1 MHAAL
6 VLMNGIKMKLAETV
20 TFGGSGLDRAALRR
34 GNLTEGEISQG
45 HSIVIWRGKV
55 LVENRDKPQLA
66 TLPCA
71 HPILAGAD
79 QLFLGREN
87 DRLIFAADIS
97 SWEPPSDQEA
107 QSLGFFDPSE
117 QRHPDLPA
125 SHVFL
130 ELRGCMNALSTLDC
144 ELAATARALFQW
156 HQSHKF
162 CSRCGGVSS
171 ITQSGWQRNCN
182 DCNASHFPRTDP
194 VVIMLVTHG
203 DDILLGRSPNFP
215 EKMYS
220 LLAGFLEPGETIE
233 AAVRREVLEETN
245 VTVGPVSYLASQPW
259 AFPNSLMIGCHGHA
273 TSKQITI
280 DPKEL
285 EDAFWI
291 SKSEMMDV
299 FAGKNDRLFPARP
312 GSIAHFLL
320 KNWLADRLD

>member
-1 MHAAL
+1 
-6 VLMNGIKMKLAETV
+6 MKLAETV
-20 TFGGSGLDRAALRR
+20 TFGGSGLDRAAQLR
-34 GNLTEGEISQG
+34 GNLSEADISKG
-45 HSIVIWRGKV
+45 RSIVIWRGKV
-55 LVENRDKPQLA
+55 LVVNKDNPTLA
-66 TLPCA
+66 MLSCM
-71 HPILAGAD
+71 HPILADAP
-79 QLFLGREN
+79 QIFLGRDNETM
-87 DRLIFAADIS
+87 LFAIDIS
-97 SWEPPSDQEA
+97 NWEPPSDQEE
-107 QSLGFFDPSE
+107 QSLGFFDPTE

-130 ELRGCMNALSTLDC
+130 ELRACMNALSARDC

-162 CSRCGGVSS
+162 CSRCGGRSAM
-171 ITQSGWQRNCN
+171 TQSGWQRNCN
-182 DCNASHFPRTDP
+182 NCNASHFPRTDP
-194 VVIMLVTHG
+194 VVIMLITHG

-245 VTVGPVSYLASQPW
+245 VEVGPVTYLASQPW

-280 DPKEL
+280 DPHEIESAL
-285 EDAFWI
+285 WI
-291 SKSEMMDV
+291 SKSEMMEV
-299 FAGKNDRLFPARP
+299 FAGTNDTLFPARP
-312 GSIAHFLL
+312 GSIAHFLI

>member
-1 MHAAL
+1 
-6 VLMNGIKMKLAETV
+6 MKLAETV
-20 TFGGSGLDRAALRR
+20 TFGGSGLDRAAQLR
-34 GNLTEGEISQG
+34 GNLTETEISKGQ
-45 HSIVIWRGKV
+45 SIVIWRGKV
-55 LVENRDKPQLA
+55 LVVSKDNPTLA
-66 TLPCA
+66 MLSCT
-71 HPILAGAD
+71 HPILADAP
-79 QLFLGREN
+79 QIFLGRDTETM
-87 DRLIFAADIS
+87 LFATDIS
-97 SWEPPSDQEA
+97 NWEPPSDQEA
-107 QSLGFFDPSE
+107 QSLGFFDPTE

-130 ELRGCMNALSTLDC
+130 ELRGCMNALSARDC

-162 CSRCGGVSS
+162 CSRCGGRSAM
-171 ITQSGWQRNCN
+171 TQSGWQRNCN

-194 VVIMLVTHG
+194 VVIMLITHG

-245 VTVGPVSYLASQPW
+245 VGVGHVTYLASQPW

-280 DPKEL
+280 DPHEI
-285 EDAFWI
+285 EDALWI
-291 SKSEMMDV
+291 SKSEMMEV
-299 FAGKNDRLFPARP
+299 SAGTNDTLFPARP
-312 GSIAHFLL
+312 GSIAHFLI

>member
-1 MHAAL
+1 
-6 VLMNGIKMKLAETV
+6 MKLAETV
-20 TFGGSGLDRAALRR
+20 TFGGSGLDRVAQLR
-34 GNLTEGEISQG
+34 GNLTETDISQG
-45 HSIVIWRGKV
+45 QSIVSWRGKV
-55 LVENRDKPQLA
+55 LVVNKDNPNLA
-66 TLPCA
+66 MLSCT
-71 HPILAGAD
+71 HPIVAD
-79 QLFLGREN
+79 APQIFLGR
-87 DRLIFAADIS
+87 DDGTMLFATDIS
-97 SWEPPSDQEA
+97 NWEPPSDQEA
-107 QSLGFFDPSE
+107 QSLGFFDPTE

-130 ELRGCMNALSTLDC
+130 ELRGCMNALSARDC

-162 CSRCGGVSS
+162 CSRCGGRSAM
-171 ITQSGWQRNCN
+171 TQSGWQRNCN

-194 VVIMLVTHG
+194 VVIMLITHG
-203 DDILLGRSPNFP
+203 NDILLGRSPNFP

-245 VTVGPVSYLASQPW
+245 VEVGPVTYLASQPW

-273 TSKQITI
+273 TSKQIAI
-280 DPKEL
+280 DPHEI
-285 EDAFWI
+285 EDALWI

-299 FAGKNDRLFPARP
+299 FAGTNDTLFPARP
-312 GSIAHFLL
+312 GSIAHFLI

>member
-1 MHAAL
+1 
-6 VLMNGIKMKLAETV
+6 MKLAETV
-20 TFGGSGLDRAALRR
+20 TFGGSGLDRAAQLR
-34 GNLTEGEISQG
+34 GNLSEADISEGQ
-45 HSIVIWRGKV
+45 SIVIWRGKV
-55 LVENRDKPQLA
+55 LVVNKDSPTLA
-66 TLPCA
+66 LLSCTQ
-71 HPILAGAD
+71 PILAAAP
-79 QLFLGREN
+79 QIFLGR
-87 DRLIFAADIS
+87 DDGTMLFATDIS
-97 SWEPPSDQEA
+97 DWEPPSDQEA
-107 QSLGFFDPSE
+107 QSLGFFDPTE

-130 ELRGCMNALSTLDC
+130 ELRGCMNALSARDC

-162 CSRCGGVSS
+162 CSRCGGRSAM
-171 ITQSGWQRNCN
+171 TQSGWQRNCTS
-182 DCNASHFPRTDP
+182 CNASHFPRTDP
-194 VVIMLVTHG
+194 VVIMLITHG

-245 VTVGPVSYLASQPW
+245 VEVGPVTYLASQPW
-259 AFPNSLMIGCHGHA
+259 AFPNSLMIGCQGHA

-280 DPKEL
+280 DPQEI
-285 EDAFWI
+285 EDALWI

-299 FAGKNDRLFPARP
+299 FAGTNDTLFPARP
-312 GSIAHFLL
+312 GSIAHFLI

>member
-1 MHAAL
+1 
-6 VLMNGIKMKLAETV
+6 MKLAETV
-20 TFGGSGLDRAALRR
+20 TFGGSGLDRAAQLR
-34 GNLTEGEISQG
+34 GNLTETDISKGQ
-45 HSIVIWRGKV
+45 SIVIWRGKV
-55 LVENRDKPQLA
+55 LVMNKDSPSLA
-66 TLPCA
+66 MLSCT
-71 HPILAGAD
+71 HPILADAP
-79 QLFLGREN
+79 QIFLGRDTEMM
-87 DRLIFAADIS
+87 LFATDIS
-97 SWEPPSDQEA
+97 NWEPPSDQEV
-107 QSLGFFDPSE
+107 QSLGFFDPTE

-130 ELRGCMNALSTLDC
+130 ELRGCMNALSARDC

-162 CSRCGGVSS
+162 CSRCGGRSAM
-171 ITQSGWQRNCN
+171 TQSGWQRNCN
-182 DCNASHFPRTDP
+182 NCNASHFPRTDP
-194 VVIMLVTHG
+194 VVIMLITHG

-245 VTVGPVSYLASQPW
+245 VEVGPVTYLASQPW

-273 TSKQITI
+273 TSKQIII
-280 DPKEL
+280 DPHEI
-285 EDAFWI
+285 EDALWI

-299 FAGKNDRLFPARP
+299 FAGTNDTLFPARP
-312 GSIAHFLL
+312 GSIAHFLI

>member
-1 MHAAL
+1 
-6 VLMNGIKMKLAETV
+6 MKLAETV
-20 TFGGSGLDRAALRR
+20 TFGGSGLDRAAHLR
-34 GNLTEGEISQG
+34 GNLTETDMSKGQ
-45 HSIVIWRGKV
+45 SIVIWRGKV
-55 LVENRDKPQLA
+55 LVVNKDTPTLA
-66 TLPCA
+66 MLSCT
-71 HPILAGAD
+71 HPILAAAP
-79 QLFLGREN
+79 QIFLGR
-87 DRLIFAADIS
+87 DDGTMLFATDIS
-97 SWEPPSDQEA
+97 DWEPPSDQEA
-107 QSLGFFDPSE
+107 QSLGFFDPTE

-130 ELRGCMNALSTLDC
+130 ELRGCMNALSARDC

-162 CSRCGGVSS
+162 CSRCGGRSAM
-171 ITQSGWQRNCN
+171 TQSGWQRNCTS
-182 DCNASHFPRTDP
+182 CNASHFPRTDP
-194 VVIMLVTHG
+194 VVIMLITHG

-245 VTVGPVSYLASQPW
+245 VEVGPVTYLASQPW

-280 DPKEL
+280 DPQEI
-285 EDAFWI
+285 EDALWI

-299 FAGKNDRLFPARP
+299 FAGTNDTLFPARP
-312 GSIAHFLL
+312 GSIAHFLI

>member
-1 MHAAL
+1 
-6 VLMNGIKMKLAETV
+6 MKLAETV
-20 TFGGSGLDRAALRR
+20 TFGGSGLDRAAQLR
-34 GNLTEGEISQG
+34 GNLTETDISQG
-45 HSIVIWRGKV
+45 QSIVIWRGKV
-55 LVENRDKPQLA
+55 LVVNKDNPNLA
-66 TLPCA
+66 MLSCT
-71 HPILAGAD
+71 HPIVAD
-79 QLFLGREN
+79 APQIFLGR
-87 DRLIFAADIS
+87 DDGTMLFATDIS
-97 SWEPPSDQEA
+97 IWEPPSDQEA
-107 QSLGFFDPSE
+107 QSLGFFDPTE

-130 ELRGCMNALSTLDC
+130 ELRGCMNALSARDC

-162 CSRCGGVSS
+162 CSRCGGRSAM
-171 ITQSGWQRNCN
+171 TQSGWQRNCN

-194 VVIMLVTHG
+194 VVIMLITHG
-203 DDILLGRSPNFP
+203 NDILLGRSPNFP

-245 VTVGPVSYLASQPW
+245 VEVGPVTYLASQPW

-273 TSKQITI
+273 TSKQIAI
-280 DPKEL
+280 DPHEI
-285 EDAFWI
+285 EDALWI

-299 FAGKNDRLFPARP
+299 FAGTNDTLFPARP
-312 GSIAHFLL
+312 GSIAHFLI

>member
-1 MHAAL
+1 
-6 VLMNGIKMKLAETV
+6 MKLAETV
-20 TFGGSGLDRAALRR
+20 TFGGSGLDRAAQLR
-34 GNLTEGEISQG
+34 GNLSETDISKG

-55 LVENRDKPQLA
+55 LVVNKDNPTLA
-66 TLPCA
+66 MLACM
-71 HPILAGAD
+71 HPILADAP
-79 QLFLGREN
+79 QIFLGRDTETM
-87 DRLIFAADIS
+87 LFATDIS
-97 SWEPPSDQEA
+97 NWEPSSDQEA
-107 QSLGFFDPSE
+107 QSLGFFDPTE

-130 ELRGCMNALSTLDC
+130 ELRGCMNALSARDC
-144 ELAATARALFQW
+144 ELAATGRALFQW

-162 CSRCGGVSS
+162 CSRCGGRSAM
-171 ITQSGWQRNCN
+171 TQSGWQRNCN
-182 DCNASHFPRTDP
+182 NCNASHFPRTDP
-194 VVIMLVTHG
+194 VVIMLITLG

-245 VTVGPVSYLASQPW
+245 VEVGPVTYLASQPW

-280 DPKEL
+280 DPHEI
-285 EDAFWI
+285 EDALWI

-299 FAGKNDRLFPARP
+299 FAGTNDTLFPARP
-312 GSIAHFLL
+312 GSIAHFLI

>member
-1 MHAAL
+1 
-6 VLMNGIKMKLAETV
+6 MKLAETV
-20 TFGGSGLDRAALRR
+20 TFGGSGLDRAAQLR
-34 GNLTEGEISQG
+34 GNLTETDISKGQ
-45 HSIVIWRGKV
+45 SIVIWRGKV
-55 LVENRDKPQLA
+55 LVVNKDSPTLA
-66 TLPCA
+66 LLSCT
-71 HPILAGAD
+71 HPILADAP
-79 QLFLGREN
+79 QIFLGRDNETM
-87 DRLIFAADIS
+87 LFATDIS
-97 SWEPPSDQEA
+97 NWEPPSDQEA
-107 QSLGFFDPSE
+107 QSLGCVDPTE
-117 QRHPDLPA
+117 QRYPDLPA

-130 ELRGCMNALSTLDC
+130 ELRGCMNALSARDC

-162 CSRCGGVSS
+162 CSRCGGRSAM
-171 ITQSGWQRNCN
+171 TQSGWQRNCTS
-182 DCNASHFPRTDP
+182 CNASHFPRTDP
-194 VVIMLVTHG
+194 VVIMLITHG

-245 VTVGPVSYLASQPW
+245 VEVGPVTYLASQPW

-280 DPKEL
+280 DPQEI
-285 EDAFWI
+285 EDALWI

-299 FAGKNDRLFPARP
+299 FAGTNDTLFPARP
-312 GSIAHFLL
+312 GSIAHFLI

>member
-1 MHAAL
+1 
-6 VLMNGIKMKLAETV
+6 MKLAETV
-20 TFGGSGLDRAALRR
+20 TFGGSGLDRAAQLR
-34 GNLTEGEISQG
+34 GNLTETDISKGQ
-45 HSIVIWRGKV
+45 SIVIWRGKV
-55 LVENRDKPQLA
+55 LVVNKDSPTLA
-66 TLPCA
+66 MLSCT
-71 HPILAGAD
+71 HPILADAP
-79 QLFLGREN
+79 QIFLGR
-87 DRLIFAADIS
+87 DTVTMLFATDIS
-97 SWEPPSDQEA
+97 AWEPPSDQEA
-107 QSLGFFDPSE
+107 QSLGFFDPTE

-130 ELRGCMNALSTLDC
+130 ELRGCMNALSARDC

-162 CSRCGGVSS
+162 CSRCGGRSAM
-171 ITQSGWQRNCN
+171 TQSGWQRNCTS
-182 DCNASHFPRTDP
+182 CNASHFPRTDP
-194 VVIMLVTHG
+194 VVIMLITHG

-245 VTVGPVSYLASQPW
+245 VEVGPVTYLASQPW

-280 DPKEL
+280 DPHEI
-285 EDAFWI
+285 EDALWI

-299 FAGKNDRLFPARP
+299 FAGTNDTLFPARP
-312 GSIAHFLL
+312 GSIAHFLI

>member
-1 MHAAL
+1 
-6 VLMNGIKMKLAETV
+6 VNKDNPNLAMLSCT
-20 TFGGSGLDRAALRR
+20 
-34 GNLTEGEISQG
+34 
-45 HSIVIWRGKV
+45 
-55 LVENRDKPQLA
+55 
-66 TLPCA
+66 
-71 HPILAGAD
+71 HPIVAD
-79 QLFLGREN
+79 APQIFLGR
-87 DRLIFAADIS
+87 DDGTMLFATDIS
-97 SWEPPSDQEA
+97 IWEPPSDQEA
-107 QSLGFFDPSE
+107 QSLGFFDPTE

-130 ELRGCMNALSTLDC
+130 ELRGCMNALSARDC

-162 CSRCGGVSS
+162 CSRCGGRSAM
-171 ITQSGWQRNCN
+171 TQSGWQRNCN

-194 VVIMLVTHG
+194 VVIMLITHG
-203 DDILLGRSPNFP
+203 NDILLGRSPNFP

-245 VTVGPVSYLASQPW
+245 VEVGPVTYLASQPW

-280 DPKEL
+280 DPHEI
-285 EDAFWI
+285 EDALWI

-299 FAGKNDRLFPARP
+299 FAGTNDTLFPALP
-312 GSIAHFLL
+312 GSIAHFLI

>member
-1 MHAAL
+1 
-6 VLMNGIKMKLAETV
+6 MKLAETV
-20 TFGGSGLDRAALRR
+20 TFGGSGLDRAAQLR
-34 GNLTEGEISQG
+34 GNLTETDISQG
-45 HSIVIWRGKV
+45 QSIVIWRGKV
-55 LVENRDKPQLA
+55 LVVNKDNPNLA
-66 TLPCA
+66 MLSCT
-71 HPILAGAD
+71 HPIVAD
-79 QLFLGREN
+79 APQIFLGR
-87 DRLIFAADIS
+87 DDGTMLFATDIS
-97 SWEPPSDQEA
+97 IWEPPSDQEA
-107 QSLGFFDPSE
+107 QSLGFFDPTE

-130 ELRGCMNALSTLDC
+130 ELRGCMNALSARDC

-162 CSRCGGVSS
+162 CSRCGGRSAM
-171 ITQSGWQRNCN
+171 TQSGWQRNCN

-194 VVIMLVTHG
+194 VVIMLITHG
-203 DDILLGRSPNFP
+203 NDILLGRSPNFP

-245 VTVGPVSYLASQPW
+245 VEVGPVTYLASQPW

-273 TSKQITI
+273 KSKQITI
-280 DPKEL
+280 DPHEI
-285 EDAFWI
+285 EDALWI

-299 FAGKNDRLFPARP
+299 FAGTNDTLFPARP
-312 GSIAHFLL
+312 GSIAHFLI

>member
-1 MHAAL
+1 
-6 VLMNGIKMKLAETV
+6 MKLAETV
-20 TFGGSGLDRAALRR
+20 TFGGSGLDRAAQLR
-34 GNLTEGEISQG
+34 GNLSEADISEGQ
-45 HSIVIWRGKV
+45 SIVIWRGKV
-55 LVENRDKPQLA
+55 LVVNKDNPTLA
-66 TLPCA
+66 ILSCM
-71 HPILAGAD
+71 HPILTDAP
-79 QLFLGREN
+79 QIFLGRDNETM
-87 DRLIFAADIS
+87 LFATDIS
-97 SWEPPSDQEA
+97 NWEPPSDQEA
-107 QSLGFFDPSE
+107 QSLEFFDPTE

-130 ELRGCMNALSTLDC
+130 ELRGCMNALSARDC

-162 CSRCGGVSS
+162 CSRCGGRSAM
-171 ITQSGWQRNCN
+171 TQSGWQRNCN
-182 DCNASHFPRTDP
+182 NCNASHFPRTDP
-194 VVIMLVTHG
+194 VVIMLITHG

-245 VTVGPVSYLASQPW
+245 VEVGPVTYLASQPW

-280 DPKEL
+280 DPHEI
-285 EDAFWI
+285 EDALWM
-291 SKSEMMDV
+291 SKSEMMEV
-299 FAGKNDRLFPARP
+299 FAGTNDTLFPARP

>member
-1 MHAAL
+1 
-6 VLMNGIKMKLAETV
+6 MKLAETV
-20 TFGGSGLDRAALRR
+20 TFGGSGLDRAAQLR
-34 GNLTEGEISQG
+34 GNLTETDISQG
-45 HSIVIWRGKV
+45 QSIVIWRGKV
-55 LVENRDKPQLA
+55 LVVNKDNPNLA
-66 TLPCA
+66 MLSCT
-71 HPILAGAD
+71 HPIVAD
-79 QLFLGREN
+79 VPQIFLGR
-87 DRLIFAADIS
+87 DDGTMLFATDIS
-97 SWEPPSDQEA
+97 IWEPPSDQEA
-107 QSLGFFDPSE
+107 QSLGFFDPTE

-130 ELRGCMNALSTLDC
+130 ELRGCMNALSARDC

-162 CSRCGGVSS
+162 CSRCGGRSAM
-171 ITQSGWQRNCN
+171 TQSGWQRNCN

-203 DDILLGRSPNFP
+203 DDVLLGRSPNFP

-245 VTVGPVSYLASQPW
+245 VEVGPVTYLASQPW
-259 AFPNSLMIGCHGHA
+259 PFPNSLMIGCHGHA
-273 TSKQITI
+273 TSKQIAI
-280 DPKEL
+280 DPHEI
-285 EDAFWI
+285 EDALWI

-299 FAGKNDRLFPARP
+299 FAGTNDTLFPARP
-312 GSIAHFLL
+312 GSIAHFLI